1 MSTAEMRERIAEA
14 SPRFKSKITGLFYL
28 ITILTGG
35 VVLFVQGRLGFG
47 FDLVVGACYVAVTA
61 LFYEF
66 SR

>member
-1 MSTAEMRERIAEA
+1 MNTPLTMRRIAKA
-14 SPRFKSKITGLFYL
+14 SPRFKSRITGLFYL

-47 FDLVVGACYVAVTA
+47 FDLIVAACYIAAMV
-61 LFYEF
+61 LFHEL